1 MTDDLPDIEL
11 GDLVDLERLQK
22 MADHLYAAGGIPVG
36 ILDVS
41 GRILVGAGWQ
51 RICTQ
56 FHRVNPETASR
67 CTESDSYIDSHLD
80 GNGVLAYKCRNMLW
94 DLALPI
100 TIAGRHLGTLFVGQ
114 FFYDDEEIDY
124 EAFRRQAGE
133 FGFDWGAY
141 RRAIDEVPRFTHER
155 VANMMEY
162 YRRLVEE
169 LAYSGHTILELR
181 LAERRIA
188 ESLREK
194 EILLKEVH
202 HRVKNNLNVI
212 VSLLGLELDGLID
225 RAERAVL
232 EDSQARIYAIALIY
246 DSLYQQE
253 NLSCLDLGDYLRGLT
268 DRLGEIYAPDGR
280 VSVELAAP
288 PQFEA
293 APEPDEIIEPEI
305 VEEAE
310 PEPEPTPEPAAPTT
324 RTKVQ
329 PVEWPPK
336 PEPTPEPE
344 PVPPGEKKMTRAEF
358 STACRARGCRDT
370 VALRFAQQLDP
381 ENPPL
386 NVTAV
391 VDRGRTF
398 CEQVLDAIPRNDGPE
413 QH

>member
-1 MTDDLPDIEL
+1 MTQTITSTRTTALVRTQPAPAPVPTRSEL
-11 GDLVDLERLQK
+11 GDQL
-22 MADHLYAAGGIPVG
+22 AYA
-36 ILDVS
+36 
-41 GRILVGAGWQ
+41 
-51 RICTQ
+51 
-56 FHRVNPETASR
+56 TAIGDSR
-67 CTESDSYIDSHLD
+67 DALPDSYRRNPGAILLAREWANSRGLDLLTAIQNVNFFKGKPIVDASMQRALAERAGYRIIVSDTSPQAATVTVIDQ
-80 GNGVLAYKCRNMLW
+80 NGVL
-94 DLALPI
+94 
-100 TIAGRHLGTLFVGQ
+100 LGTDTYGI
-114 FFYDDEEIDY
+114 EE
-124 EAFRRQAGE
+124 AKLAGLTGKDTWRKYPTE
-133 FGFDWGAY
+133 MLVAAAT
-141 RRAIDEVPRFTHER
+141 RRA
-155 VANMMEY
+155 
-162 YRRLVEE
+162 
-169 LAYSGHTILELR
+169 LR
-181 LAERRIA
+181 WHAP
-188 ESLREK
+188 S
-194 EILLKEVH
+194 V
-202 HRVKNNLNVI
+202 
-212 VSLLGLELDGLID
+212 LLGVYDRDELDD
-225 RAERAVL
+225 
-232 EDSQARIYAIALIY
+232 
-246 DSLYQQE
+246 
-253 NLSCLDLGDYLRGLT
+253 
-268 DRLGEIYAPDGR
+268 DGR

>member
-1 MTDDLPDIEL
+1 MMDDRPDIEL
-11 GDLVDLERLQK
+11 GDLVDLGRLQK

-56 FHRVNPETASR
+56 FHRVNPVTASR

-80 GNGVLAYKCRNMLW
+80 ANGVLAYKCRNMLW

-100 TIAGRHLGTLFVGQ
+100 RIAGMHLGTLFVGQ
-114 FFYDDEEIDY
+114 FFYDDEEVDY

-133 FGFDWGAY
+133 FGFDWEDY
-141 RRAIDEVPRFTHER
+141 RRALDEVPRFTHER

-181 LAERRIA
+181 QAERRIA

-212 VSLLGLELDGLID
+212 VSLLGLELDGLVD
-225 RAERAVL
+225 KAERAIL
-232 EDSQARIYAIALIY
+232 EDSQARVYAIALIY

-253 NLSCLDLGDYLRGLT
+253 NLSSLDLGGYLRGLA

-280 VSVELAAP
+280 VSVEL
-288 PQFEA
+288 EA
-293 APEPDEIIEPEI
+293 APVSLDVDTIIACGMATCEIITNSYKYAFTGGRHGRIRIEVRGLDGTASISIADDGPGAPE
-305 VEEAE
+305 
-310 PEPEPTPEPAAPTT
+310 
-324 RTKVQ
+324 
-329 PVEWPPK
+329 
-336 PEPTPEPE
+336 
-344 PVPPGEKKMTRAEF
+344 
-358 STACRARGCRDT
+358 
-370 VALRFAQQLDP
+370 
-381 ENPPL
+381 
-386 NVTAV
+386 AV
-391 VDRGRTF
+391 VEGRTEGLGLRIARELVKGRLKGSLALSNSGGLTTCITF
-398 CEQVLDAIPRNDGPE
+398 RTGSAP
-413 QH
+413 